1 MKLGKKLAQLKNE
14 RGLTTDALSARSGVP
29 KGTINKILNGET
41 RNPTVGTLA
50 ALAEALHCPLGYLS
64 DDASL
69 PARGEGAPGPGDI
82 PGVYRLHEF
91 APLRNANS
99 ILPVT
104 RRRVPLLGAIA
115 AGEPIYAEET
125 LDATDCDAAMQC
137 DFALRVRGDSMVGAR
152 INDGDI
158 VFIRRQDDVDDG
170 QIAAVI
176 IDDEATLKRVYHI
189 KNGLQLLSE
198 NRKYPPMVFTLEDY
212 GSIRILGRA
221 VGFTSRL

>member
-1 MKLGKKLAQLKNE
+1 MKLSRRLAQLKSE

-41 RNPTVGTLA
+41 RNPTIGTLS
-50 ALAEALHCPLGYLS
+50 ALAEALDCPLARLG
-64 DDASL
+64 DDESAVPRPL
-69 PARGEGAPGPGDI
+69 KGAPEDI
-82 PGVYRLHEF
+82 PGVRRLGD
-91 APLRNANS
+91 APALKNGDDLLA
-99 ILPVT
+99 VT
-104 RRRVPLLGAIA
+104 RHRVPLLGPIA
-115 AGEPIYAEET
+115 AGVPIYAEQA
-125 LDATDCDAAMQC
+125 LDATACDAAMQC
-137 DFALRVRGDSMVGAR
+137 DFALRVRGDSMTGAR
-152 INDGDI
+152 IHDGDI

-198 NRKYPPMVFTLEDY
+198 NRDYPPMVFTLEEH